1 MWSAISRRRPRRAER
16 LMANLLK
23 AYKQAIEDA
32 TWLAAPTRRE
42 ALAKLSRIRLKIG
55 YPDRWRDYRNLAI
68 AKDDLFG
75 NVMRGRAFD
84 NQNRM
89 TRVGGPLDSHELKV
103 RDNYLRQWLLTLPHS
118 P

>member
-1 MWSAISRRRPRRAER
+1 
-16 LMANLLK
+16 MANLLK